1 MKIRF
6 SDIFKNKTL
15 FYFLLL
21 MALAFSLRLSMAF
34 IDDSMDKDSAV
45 YLWMAETAATGNIS
59 GAMEYDGR
67 MPPLYIAIMAVGEYA
82 GIGAY
87 NAGVAISIIA
97 GTLLLIP
104 VFSITRM
111 LFNGKIALF
120 STVLAATHPYLIR
133 ISTEIM
139 RDSLFLFL
147 LFAGLAFAL
156 KAAKG
161 ENGIAWCIPG
171 IFAGLAVMTRTEGID
186 LVFAIMLWFAVESYF
201 TFRNKNIV
209 IALNKMLSS
218 TFCLL
223 SAFFL
228 VTIPVQLM
236 LSDTS
241 SVWGPVDYRIM
252 NFVHGFTNLTTTEVL
267 KLDKH

>member
-1 MKIRF
+1 MKNIF

-15 FYFLLL
+15 LYFMLL
-21 MALAFSLRLSMAF
+21 MILAFSLRLSRAF
-34 IDDSMDKDSAV
+34 IDDNMDKDSV
-45 YLWMAETAATGNIS
+45 IYLWMAETAAKGDIS
-59 GAMEYDGR
+59 GAVEYNGR
-67 MPPLYIAIMAVGEYA
+67 MPPLYIAMMAVGEYA

-87 NAGVAISIIA
+87 RAGVAISIIA

-104 VFSITRM
+104 VFSITRT
-111 LFNGKIALF
+111 LFNDKIALF
-120 STVLAATHPYLIR
+120 ASILAATHPYLVR

-139 RDSLFLFL
+139 RDSLFMFL
-147 LFAGLAFAL
+147 LFAGLALAL

-161 ENGIAWCIPG
+161 QRATAWCAPG

-186 LVFAIMLWFAVESYF
+186 LVFAILLWFSVELYF
-201 TFRNKNIV
+201 TFRNENIV
-209 IALNKMLSS
+209 IAMKNMISS
-218 TFCLL
+218 AFCLL

-228 VTIPVQLM
+228 VTLPVQLL

-252 NFVHGFTNLTTTEVL
+252 SFVHGFTNLTSREVL
-267 KLDKH
+267 KLEKH